1 MIKNMRQPLIGQ
13 PHGEPLMIENY
24 LHGCAEAVSR
34 KASYMSSD
42 FFDTP

>member
-42 FFDTP
+42 FSDTP